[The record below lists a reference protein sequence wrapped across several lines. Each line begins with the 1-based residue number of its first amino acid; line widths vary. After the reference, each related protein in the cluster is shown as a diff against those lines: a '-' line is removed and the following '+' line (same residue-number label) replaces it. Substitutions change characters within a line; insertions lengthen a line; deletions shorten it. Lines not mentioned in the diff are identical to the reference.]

1 MMGGI
6 NADVY
11 SREPRPGQYVLD
23 VKFTSLGP
31 ERTETLVA
39 CASGPCAERIPHVL
53 HTASR
58 VREVLGLSH
67 GTGLLDIFSSNGLPQ
82 LDEHDSLYGLAKLM
96 EYVRDSLVE
105 GSLLKVGKSD
115 VDSSMRQKLLTVDDL
130 LKPYRVDGK
139 GLVIGHQAELSAE
152 YNSGPVSSVVR
163 ASLERVCIDA
173 NRKV

>member
-6 NADVY
+6 SADVY

-31 ERTETLVA
+31 ERTETLLV
-39 CASGPCAERIPHVL
+39 CASGPCSERISHVL

-58 VREVLGLSH
+58 VREILGLSQSS
-67 GTGLLDIFSSNGLPQ
+67 GLLDLFSSNNLPR
-82 LDEHDSLYGLAKLM
+82 LDEHDALYGLAKLM
-96 EYVRDSLVE
+96 EYTRDNLAQ
-105 GSLLKVGKSD
+105 GSLFKIGKFD
-115 VDSSMRQKLLTVDDL
+115 VDSSMRLKLLTVDDL

-139 GLVIGHQAELSAE
+139 GCVIGHQAELAAQ
-152 YNSGPVSSVVR
+152 YHAGPVSSTVL

-173 NRKV
+173 KRSA